1 MEKIIKEII
10 EENIPDA
17 VCVFDGDS
25 CNLKLTVTS
34 NTFKELKL
42 IDQHKI
48 VLELLCLTVKSVISK
63 SNFIYSSTITLLR
76 SPLMFLV
83 AFSHPKETSFF
94 LVNNVCPL
102 PEEDITG
109 FIIHGKPIL

>member
-34 NTFKELKL
+34 DSFKELKL
-42 IDQHKI
+42 LDQHKR
-48 VLELLCLTVKSVISK
+48 VLELLKSKFQSGELHALSIETK
-63 SNFIYSSTITLLR
+63 SS
-76 SPLMFLV
+76 
-83 AFSHPKETSFF
+83 
-94 LVNNVCPL
+94 
-102 PEEDITG
+102 
-109 FIIHGKPIL
+109 

>member
-17 VCVFDGDS
+17 LCVFEGDS

-34 NTFKELKL
+34 NSFKELKL

-48 VLELLCLTVKSVISK
+48 VLELLKSKFQSGELHALSIETK
-63 SNFIYSSTITLLR
+63 SS
-76 SPLMFLV
+76 
-83 AFSHPKETSFF
+83 
-94 LVNNVCPL
+94 
-102 PEEDITG
+102 
-109 FIIHGKPIL
+109 

>member
-10 EENIPDA
+10 EENIPNA
-17 VCVFDGDS
+17 ICVFEGDS

-48 VLELLCLTVKSVISK
+48 VLELLKSKFQSGELHALSIETK
-63 SNFIYSSTITLLR
+63 SS
-76 SPLMFLV
+76 
-83 AFSHPKETSFF
+83 
-94 LVNNVCPL
+94 
-102 PEEDITG
+102 
-109 FIIHGKPIL
+109 

>member
-34 NTFKELKL
+34 NSFKELKL

-48 VLELLCLTVKSVISK
+48 VLELLKSKFQSGELHALSIETK
-63 SNFIYSSTITLLR
+63 SS
-76 SPLMFLV
+76 
-83 AFSHPKETSFF
+83 
-94 LVNNVCPL
+94 
-102 PEEDITG
+102 
-109 FIIHGKPIL
+109 